1 MAYAVTHNFVSA
13 VPDDAL
19 AEANGEVLPS
29 NWNEDHVI
37 SGSLTASEIANV
49 PSGPISSTNVQDA
62 IDEIASSAVT
72 GEALTLGNDTNV
84 TLTAGGSDSTALVHA
99 ASITAGWTGTL
110 SIARGGTAKSSWNQG
125 DVVYAT
131 SSSALDGLPKSTS
144 TTRYLSNTG
153 TNNNP
158 AWAQVN
164 LANGV
169 TGNLPV
175 GNLDSGTSASSST
188 FWRGDGTWGTPSG
201 TTVVTPSALTKV
213 DDTNVTLTLGGTPA
227 TALLQATSITAG
239 WTGTLAS
246 SRINSNAIT
255 SGIEFIIDGAGS
267 VITTGMKGYLEIPFG
282 CTINRATLLADQ
294 SGSIV
299 VNIWK
304 CTYSQ
309 FDAGGTHPV
318 VGDKITASAPPTISS
333 TTKAQDSTLTGWTT
347 SISAGD
353 ILAFN
358 VDSVSTLTRVTLS
371 LKVTK
376 T

>member
-1 MAYAVTHNFVSA
+1 MTLQINHNFVSA
-13 VPDDAL
+13 VPDDPA
-19 AEANGEVLPS
+19 AVGAGEVVPS
-29 NWNEDHVI
+29 NWNEDHVVTGTI
-37 SGSLTASEIANV
+37 DASEV
-49 PSGPISSTNVQDA
+49 DYTPTSPLVSTDVQGA
-62 IDEIASSAVT
+62 LDELAASSV
-72 GEALTLGNDTNV
+72 GGQALTRANDTNV
-84 TLTAGGSDSTALVHA
+84 TLTLTGSPSTALVHA
-99 ASITAGWTGTL
+99 TDIAAGWQGTL
-110 SIARGGTAKSSWNQG
+110 SIPRGGTDKSAWNQG

-131 SSSALDGLPKSTS
+131 GSTTLDGLAKSTS
-144 TTRYLSNTG
+144 ATRYVSNTG

-164 LANGV
+164 LQNGV

-175 GNLDSGTSASSST
+175 GNLNSGTSASSST
-188 FWRGDGTWGTPSG
+188 FWRGDGTWSTVSG
-201 TTVVTPSALTKV
+201 TVTPSALTKV
-213 DDTNVTLTLGGTPA
+213 DDTNVTLTLGGSPA
-227 TALLQATSITAG
+227 TALVNAASITAG

-246 SRINSNAIT
+246 SRINSNVLAT
-255 SGIEFIIDGAGS
+255 GIEFVIDGAGT
-267 VITTGMKGYLEIPFG
+267 VITTGMKGYLEIPFD

-318 VGDKITASAPPTISS
+318 VGDKITASAPPTISA

-347 SISAGD
+347 SITAGD